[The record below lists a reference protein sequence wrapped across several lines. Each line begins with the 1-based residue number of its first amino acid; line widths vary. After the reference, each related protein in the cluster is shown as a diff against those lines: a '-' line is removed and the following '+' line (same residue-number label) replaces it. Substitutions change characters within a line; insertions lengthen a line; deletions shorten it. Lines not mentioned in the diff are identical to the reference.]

1 MAKTVFSCM
10 LVVALAVAGCGKKD
24 KDQGKAEPSQDQA
37 APITPGQSVTSK
49 PIEKPIEPAPDPAAA
64 TPVAPPLAPLG
75 PCPAGTTITELTSS
89 IDISDSGPFDWS
101 KFTIA
106 KALSKDDGKQ
116 LRIFISD
123 QDYPIK
129 KMDGLMTPVAAKG
142 DAVLA
147 ISLYNGDQPVTIG
160 EYSPGK
166 YKHPHTALAEVQI
179 HRGDKG
185 AFVGLGITG
194 GVVRVLDMPDGKVCG
209 EFEVKS
215 AKSLAK
221 GTFVAPVE

>member
-1 MAKTVFSCM
+1 MVRTVLSCT
-10 LVVALAVAGCGKKD
+10 LVVALVVVGCGKKD
-24 KDQGKAEPSQDQA
+24 RDKGRATPADQTQP
-37 APITPGQSVTSK
+37 VTSR
-49 PIEKPIEPAPDPAAA
+49 PTEKPIEPESDSAAA
-64 TPVAPPLAPLG
+64 TPSAPAAPAPAPLG
-75 PCPAGTTITELTSS
+75 PCPAATTIAEVTSS
-89 IDISDSGPFDWS
+89 IDITDSGPFDWS

-166 YKHPHTALAEVQI
+166 YKEPHTALAELQV
-179 HRGDKG
+179 HRGDRG

-215 AKSLAK
+215 EKSLAK
-221 GTFVAPVE
+221 GTFVAPIE